1 MLQTHSHKEVLQI
14 SRAPEFKH
22 CLTGVFCPS
31 KSGTFDVAFIFLI
44 TGQDAILWT
53 RYFVITIRQHGNCE
67 CRKRETR
74 FQHLTRFQDGSSGR
88 LETFCRAADGE
99 AWLAAADTLGLPP
112 AIADTPPA
120 VAVLPLQTLIGL
132 VDSIAKAFLID
143 ASILQRVH
151 ALAEEVAKNR
161 LQPFPRSRGL

>member
-1 MLQTHSHKEVLQI
+1 MLQTHSHKEVLQF
-14 SRAPEFKH
+14 SRAPESKH

-31 KSGTFDVAFIFLI
+31 KSGTFDVAINFSIA
-44 TGQDAILWT
+44 GQKPFWT

-67 CRKRETR
+67 CRRKETR
-74 FQHLTRFQDGSSGR
+74 FRHLTRFQDGSSGR

-99 AWLAAADTLGLPP
+99 AWLAAADTLGLPQ
-112 AIADTPPA
+112 AIADRPPA

-132 VDSIAKAFLID
+132 VDSIATAFLID